1 MKLTQRA
8 DFKNF
13 YLPADNLNF
22 LVFSADTAN
31 AEFDFEKAFNSYMF
45 NFLLI
50 FHKNANVEINDNLRK
65 TLLSKVGDGRKIYWI
80 DELGVSK
87 IDQCQFLSFRINIT
101 DRYTIGFGSDGQ
113 NQILLKSVKLGQNN
127 PATISY
133 DKVFSALAFKVNDGE
148 VHSLNANKT
157 DRNEYNSFIIPL
169 AHQQN
174 LFGFDSKATN
184 NNVGSICFL
193 SLRSSKNSI
202 QPTTSLLSPNGQN
215 ENIPFN
221 YKYFIDKSYSQN
233 VDLVAIIY
241 PLLNFDNKD
250 SNYQSFIELFS
261 ETEIQSCFIDE
272 LGNNFTYKIG
282 KQKSL
287 INRIAFVNPDSA
299 NPISRNFF
307 FIPKGAQSLDLISS
321 GNQLLLGNSGTER
334 QDKTKLVFAEYT
346 DVLLTE
352 NPDGTI
358 KSEGYSD
365 STTSI
370 VISELPGSTYYIDS
384 EKTPLYDNEQTLHTL
399 TGNTSR
405 EVQYNPIKIGTISN
419 DTLIPIIPTLSFRD
433 NPHLEE
439 LEKVLVKKR
448 LSNGNLIDK
457 SKSITPQGFLKD
469 RVVLEFIK
477 KQTNKKFENR
487 LLKNEKSNFG
497 FSITNIDFDFQT
509 SISKEDVFFVTT
521 PKLLNEASFKDNFDI
536 FFGIHGFDIDLI
548 LKNITAPTDSER
560 IIIFKYSRY
569 TVEELLADT
578 SKWSNY
584 GKFRKTDWS
593 IINHNIKNEFDVFE
607 KKYNGGVNKDYEYI
621 VQSMFRDRNWNGV
634 FILNIP
640 ISDCKDL
647 PDIFTGLI
655 SAQYLDAKSN
665 PNNPNND
672 DKRQFKTGLKFQYVA
687 FPVNKTEINSSG
699 LIDIKSTSYYGL
711 IDYDLLSD
719 VTDKQTVI
727 DFFPEN
733 PASQSNYRFLLS
745 KLLVRFENSE
755 IRNFSSFA
763 FLQVPSLF
771 DDDVDFSGTSIT
783 HDTTDP
789 HKVKNLIRLEGSYQ
803 KNGADNDEF
812 NFKAKSEVIF
822 TFPQD
827 GGVSKILKDITIK
840 SLSFQYAGGKSYQ
853 FNIDADATFNKFGI
867 DDIFNV
873 GKINFK
879 NIGLSFDIDDAKI
892 SFPTFDLSSLGVFPD
907 IKFDGK
913 GFLSSFPIKFSC
925 FQNFQFPKIKLPNGQ
940 FQLDLP
946 NMDFFKIKIDKPH
959 VDASWL
965 NDEKNKFANLFSFV
979 FNIYLG
985 TLGDIEALKALK
997 GQLLIGWSLKGG
1009 FAIGFKLNGP
1019 SADGLHLDLFGAMK
1033 LDIDTVNL
1041 CSFDNASGA
1050 KTYFLRLIDAR
1061 LTIFGKEL
1069 PSKDDFD
1076 FNGIIYARPG
1086 DKIAWFIAATKKPKP
1101 PLPPNTPYPPVAT
1114 DTLVLGVGQRVG
1126 PNFAADDTTV
1136 TKVIAKTKDVFNKN
1150 LDPCNANSSPVSN
1163 FYKPDRN
1170 WLVASEDFIPEEWR
1184 DIFNLKFVFNDPA
1197 LYGIYIQIVSYNEV
1211 DILYKK
1217 ISENLGVY
1225 SAELQLDP
1233 SLRNQDFGGITI
1245 TFPNLGIDVYTNGD
1259 FKVDIGYPRT
1269 SSDWSRSCLIQIR
1282 SVPPLV
1288 GWAGFYFAKLRTA
1301 SLSLFG
1307 DYVVKYPELNNC
1319 NIIQAGFAFRVG
1331 VGAYI
1336 DKGVFYVGASIS
1348 VYGIL
1353 EGAFAFDRG
1362 QGGLAKFLPDHFALR
1377 GRVGAIAELV
1387 GYVDFKIIKASIY
1400 IILRVEFGM
1409 LLVVI
1414 KGHGLQPVPLYI
1426 EGEVNVSIVFTICC
1440 FKVFGHKICIRIHLS
1455 FHAYVRFP
1463 YTLGGDSN
1471 GLVALS
1477 DTRKNLLSANPI
1489 KVQFGEI
1496 PLVYI
1501 PSVTKSNESGNYLV
1515 HHFAINF
1522 FGIKHDGDKLIFSE
1536 NNVLKDNII
1545 KPIFSAILGANSMN
1559 YSDLRLYFLG
1569 GKNGSGDE
1577 LFDFTSFKPSFYVG
1591 YDDNDE
1597 NFLKSIFKL
1606 KKDTTIDEITD
1617 FKNTIKD
1624 DPCSSNQ
1631 KCPFRVIPL
1640 PITSSIK
1647 VSKKENNGSIT
1658 TFETDSKGFKIKLKG
1673 IFKDAAGN
1681 DVEIEKPIYR
1691 ALKDS
1696 PEAYSLDDLN
1706 TIEKHF
1712 DGYMTQFL
1720 ERQNAH
1726 TLVVPPKDKDIRE
1739 DAAIPEYFKL
1749 IGLLTL
1755 ESYFNFL
1762 SSNQA
1767 NREKPSFDPQ
1777 IKLDDLFTENNGWKF
1792 NDHLE
1797 DIIGQLN
1804 YFYNNGLRL
1813 PDVLSG
1819 SGFTKAYYDLIKQT
1833 NIIQNVN
1840 PNPNPAI
1847 ADVVFSK
1854 HDGSTP
1860 ISLKDDMLSGTGL
1873 KDFVDKAN
1881 EILSVNLNDL
1891 NNGILKI
1898 NADAPFQLI
1907 DVKLPVPNSMVNN
1920 QDKSYRYF
1928 EIPNKIHQNFHS
1940 EKTNLKLHIINNS
1953 NSLDDIPVNYIA
1965 CSNIEVTIKP
1975 HSINGKIKSLELI
1988 NVYVDDLNL
1997 MHKIKTNHD
2006 FIQNISVYLKTLDDQ
2021 QNVNYIS
2028 LIKPGEE
2035 ANTRL
2040 IKTNLSPRTH
2050 PPVIENSLVSLF
2062 ALQND
2067 SYVANLTEKE
2077 NFTRILWEGVTTNN
2091 GGFFLAESENSDL
2104 FSQIPTD
2111 SKDDIKIIFSFES
2124 EIAKPF
2130 YAFNNFIKMSK
2141 IVLSSIRVFDE
2152 LDKGSYSLYAEVFS
2166 ISSTTLA
2173 ESSVKEY
2180 HSKIPVHC
2188 FGFTIE
2194 REELKSGYE
2203 HYIPIEFEIKGN
2215 NGIDKNNI
2223 LPLMPQQKKDEI
2235 TGLAIPNKLFYS
2247 HITPIN
2253 KVGSLDNLNR
2263 FENIGKNI
2271 QIEFGVRDTYGFRAI
2286 TLDKKLDYKHIYF
2299 DKLIPINAWPFIN
2312 ISYWFK
2318 EYKNNELE
2326 FELKIKAFG
2335 NSFKITEES
2344 LLRLKSE
2351 LSQDKLIKIKEI
2363 AGKTFLSQSDFLQ
2376 ALIGTGVNLTPS
2388 EKDKILKIASE
2399 KRYQSF
2405 EPKETLQSL
2414 NTIIAQISDKN
2425 VLVELDNNF
2434 IHSHDELKLKLI
2446 NSLNFVKSNLSNPK
2460 EGELKV
2466 EFKLKVNSELKNKLN
2481 PAITIS
2487 RNVSDDL
2494 FVNVNN
2500 PSVWEYDTIK
2510 SISTGINIYNT
2521 KPEDSTIK
2529 LLNVA
2534 LKNANACPYVLGISS
2549 DNEKQKVVYLLN
2561 KDYLQLGTVESTP
2574 LERSSY
2580 FAIKPYSN
2588 KLWSGN
2594 YLPFTAGATESSF
2607 SNVDLD
2613 KGLNLILSKIDSL
2626 LTPTSVKEFSTDY
2639 LEKLIS
2645 CKKLIVEDKFDP
2657 EINSELMN
2665 KTANIDA
2672 RGDANQKELRKE
2684 FRDLLFE
2691 SLDNFYKYDGIIQ
2704 LSPTNP
2710 NIDKLKDHRLS
2721 ISIAKQNDYTIQS
2734 SKIDFRET
2742 NPKWCILFDQIGLSR
2757 YVEFDIVP
2765 KLTHIE
2771 FDISPEN
2778 SSPEIEKSTWIQ
2790 LVEPQDLLPH
2800 GKIISTKQ
2808 SIEDKKWPRIYRE
2821 FPAKPQIINH
2831 IAEQKINDDVNGLS
2845 WDDNLGEWQY
2855 KISIQDQY
2863 EIGVDELKIN
2873 IKTVSFGQ
2881 FRALAS
2887 PVRKF
2892 KGFIAYWSS
2901 LLIEKNKKVKLEDFI
2916 DDLSNQ
2922 LSLSPSSLGD
2932 DAFALSDDTNSFFIN
2947 KDSSGWKVRLNKT
2960 KYSILNPGL
2969 PDNSNNINILIGGKG
2984 FNLFDLSIIES
2995 EKIKSITSEITAYR
3009 NREALNDDLV
3019 YVTETVLPA
3028 TWATPHIKFFTPIK
3042 IDGSLIMQDI
3052 FQKMKDLKLP
3062 YKSEAKLLVNTAD
3075 LETER
3080 RAKLPVIP
3088 VAQMEFKE
3096 GMLPTIF
3103 PFDNIFKSYKNGY
3116 PSISVTIYNK
3126 SEDENDLPIF
3136 FANNIYKQKQ

>member
-1 MKLTQRA
+1 MKLSQNIK
-8 DFKNF
+8 FKNF
-13 YLPADNLNF
+13 YQPTDDSKF
-22 LVFSADTAN
+22 FVFSMDTSN
-31 AEFDFEKAFNSYMF
+31 SEFDFAKAFSLYQFIFIIVFYKNDILTVDD
-45 NFLLI
+45 LLHQTLTNTAVNRAI
-50 FHKNANVEINDNLRK
+50 F
-65 TLLSKVGDGRKIYWI
+65 WI
-80 DELGVSK
+80 DEIGNSDINSSPSISINSVNQK
-87 IDQCQFLSFRINIT
+87 ISFINIVFGKDINGSRIILRSKGKT
-101 DRYTIGFGSDGQ
+101 LISFVPQDNIIRFINTSDKHQLVENLNSNETI
-113 NQILLKSVKLGQNN
+113 
-127 PATISY
+127 
-133 DKVFSALAFKVNDGE
+133 
-148 VHSLNANKT
+148 
-157 DRNEYNSFIIPL
+157 NEFDDFNIPL
-169 AHQQN
+169 THQSQ
-174 LFGFDSKATN
+174 LFGFKSNATDNNIGSLCFKALKKVSNSLQPKTALITSN
-184 NNVGSICFL
+184 NQNKNVLFSY
-193 SLRSSKNSI
+193 
-202 QPTTSLLSPNGQN
+202 Q
-215 ENIPFN
+215 
-221 YKYFIDKSYSQN
+221 YFDDTSYSQG
-233 VDLVAIIY
+233 VEILALIH
-241 PLLNFDNKD
+241 PCLPENFDNLSKKF
-250 SNYQSFIELFS
+250 QSYLELFI
-261 ETEIQSCFIDE
+261 TDNIKTNFIDE
-272 LGNNFTYKIG
+272 FGNNFTVPKH
-282 KQKSL
+282 KVNESL
-287 INRIAFVNPDSA
+287 VSRIAFVNSNKTTPNKRS
-299 NPISRNFF
+299 FF
-307 FIPKGAQSLDLISS
+307 FTPQHEENLNLESS
-321 GNQLLLGNSGTER
+321 NGNYLLLGNSGTER
-334 QDKTKLVFAEYT
+334 QDKTKLVFHEYE

-352 NPDGTI
+352 KPNGDIDSSKYADSITAIPISPKFLTDHDGL
-358 KSEGYSD
+358 S
-365 STTSI
+365 
-370 VISELPGSTYYIDS
+370 YYIDS
-384 EKTPLYDNEQTLHTL
+384 EKTPLYDNEQTHHTL

-405 EVQYNPIKIGTISN
+405 EVQYSSIKIGAISK
-419 DTLIPIIPTLSFRD
+419 DTLIPIIPTLSFID
-433 NPHLEE
+433 NAHLEE

-448 LSNGNLIDK
+448 LKNGETLNG
-457 SKSITPQGFLKD
+457 SKSITPQGFLKAGTQLD
-469 RVVLEFIK
+469 YIND
-477 KQTNKKFENR
+477 KQQNLKSGNLS
-487 LLKNEKSNFG
+487 LLVDEKSNYRFTVKNVDLD
-497 FSITNIDFDFQT
+497 FSI

-521 PKLLNEASFKDNFDI
+521 PKLLNEAAFKDNLDI
-536 FFGIHGFDIDLI
+536 FSGIHGFDIDLI
-548 LKNITAPTDSER
+548 LKNLTAPTDSER
-560 IIIFKYSRY
+560 LIIFKYSRY

-584 GKFRKTDWS
+584 GKFKKADWS
-593 IINHNIKNEFDVFE
+593 IINQNIKNEFDVFE
-607 KKYNGGVNKDYEYI
+607 KKYNGGINKDYEYI
-621 VQSMFRDRNWNGV
+621 VQSVFRDRNWNGV
-634 FILNIP
+634 FVLNIP
-640 ISDCKDL
+640 IANGDDL
-647 PDIFTGLI
+647 PPIFTGLTA
-655 SAQYLDAKSN
+655 SQTLQKNEQVS
-665 PNNPNND
+665 
-672 DKRQFKTGLKFQYVA
+672 DKLKLETPLKFQYVA
-687 FPVNKTEINSSG
+687 FPVNKTFINDQG
-699 LIDIKSTSYYGL
+699 LIEIKSTSYYGL
-711 IDYDLLSD
+711 IDYDIIETNTTGRDYEAVRLFLEE
-719 VTDKQTVI
+719 DKLKFV
-727 DFFPEN
+727 
-733 PASQSNYRFLLS
+733 LS

-755 IRNFSSFA
+755 IRNFKSFA
-763 FLQVPSLF
+763 FIKSPKLFEDNVEFTGIKLSNGEDLQNDTAKLLPKLF
-771 DDDVDFSGTSIT
+771 
-783 HDTTDP
+783 
-789 HKVKNLIRLEGSYQ
+789 RLKGNYQ
-803 KNGADNDEF
+803 KNSAGFDEF
-812 NFKAKSEVIF
+812 IF
-822 TFPQD
+822 DIEGKVEIKFTENI
-827 GGVSKILKDITIK
+827 ILRQITIVK
-840 SLSFQYAGGKSYQ
+840 AAFFYTNNENNDFRFDLDG
-853 FNIDADATFNKFGI
+853 DVLFNKDFDSFKGLI
-867 DDIFNV
+867 SFDSIS
-873 GKINFK
+873 FK
-879 NIGLSFDIDDAKI
+879 NIGLKFPLIKFQLPKI
-892 SFPTFDLSSLGVFPD
+892 SFDVSKLLVLPKINFNGN
-907 IKFDGK
+907 
-913 GFLSSFPIKFSC
+913 GFLSSFPIKFNR
-925 FQNFQFPKIKLPNGQ
+925 FQAFSLFKGFKVP
-940 FQLDLP
+940 
-946 NMDFFKIKIDKPH
+946 DFDFYSIIDKRGNCSDNEIP
-959 VDASWL
+959 
-965 NDEKNKFANLFSFV
+965 NDGINLWGIV
-979 FNIYLG
+979 FDFDLG
-985 TLGDIEALKALK
+985 TLGDLGLLKALK
-997 GQLLIGWSLKGG
+997 GELLLAWTKLGG
-1009 FAIGFKLNGP
+1009 FKLGFKLNGP

-1033 LDIDTVNL
+1033 LDIERVDL
-1041 CSFDNASGA
+1041 CSFDNASSA

-1086 DKIAWFIAATKKPKP
+1086 DKIAWFIAATKKGETQ
-1101 PLPPNTPYPPVAT
+1101 PLNS
-1114 DTLVLGVGQRVG
+1114 LVLGVGQRVG
-1126 PNFAADDTTV
+1126 PNFTADDTTV

-1163 FYKPDRN
+1163 FYKPERN

-1197 LYGIYIQIVSYNEV
+1197 LYGIYIQIVSYIEV

-1217 ISENLGVY
+1217 LSENLGVY

-1282 SVPPLV
+1282 SFPPLV
-1288 GWAGFYFAKLRTA
+1288 GWAGFYFGKLRTA

-1307 DYVVKYPELNNC
+1307 DYLAKYPELNNC

-1336 DKGVFYVGASIS
+1336 DRGVFYVGASIS

-1362 QGGLAKFLPDHFALR
+1362 QGSLAKFLPDHFALR

-1387 GYVDFKIIKASIY
+1387 GYVDFKIIKASIH

-1426 EGEVNVSIVFTICC
+1426 EGEVRVEIDFTIAC
-1440 FKVFGHKICIRIHLS
+1440 FKIFGHRICITIHLS
-1455 FHAYVRFP
+1455 FGAYVRFP
-1463 YTLGGDSN
+1463 YTLNGDSN
-1471 GLVALS
+1471 GLLALS
-1477 DTRKNLLSANPI
+1477 DTRKNLLAANPI
-1489 KVQFGEI
+1489 KVHFGEI

-1501 PSVTKSNESGNYLV
+1501 PSLTKSNESGNYLV

-1522 FGIKHDGDKLIFSE
+1522 FGIKYDGDKLIFSE
-1536 NNVLKDNII
+1536 NNILKDNII
-1545 KPIFSAILGANSMN
+1545 KPIFSAILGANAQSYSSIRKVFLEGVN
-1559 YSDLRLYFLG
+1559 GEDILFDVSSYQPTLFAGYSDIATDRSFIKNHFGLTDQEANDFISLLG
-1569 GKNGSGDE
+1569 QN
-1577 LFDFTSFKPSFYVG
+1577 
-1591 YDDNDE
+1591 N
-1597 NFLKSIFKL
+1597 
-1606 KKDTTIDEITD
+1606 
-1617 FKNTIKD
+1617 
-1624 DPCSSNQ
+1624 CSTAQN
-1631 KCPFRVIPL
+1631 CPFRLIPI
-1640 PITSSIK
+1640 PISSGIK
-1647 VSKKENNGSIT
+1647 VIHKNGKQ
-1658 TFETDSKGFKIKLKG
+1658 FATDSNGFKIKLTG

-1681 DVEIEKPIYR
+1681 DVEIEKTINR
-1691 ALKDS
+1691 KN
-1696 PEAYSLDDLN
+1696 EYSTDDIN

-1739 DAAIPEYFKL
+1739 DAIIPEYFKL

-1762 SSNQA
+1762 SSNEA

-1792 NDHLE
+1792 NDHLG

-1813 PDVLSG
+1813 PDVLIG

-1833 NIIQNVN
+1833 NIIQNVS

-1953 NSLDDIPVNYIA
+1953 NSLDDIPVNYMA

-1975 HSINGKIKSLELI
+1975 HIINGKIKSLELI

-2006 FIQNISVYLKTLDDQ
+2006 FIQNISVYLKTLDAKR
-2021 QNVNYIS
+2021 NVNYIS
-2028 LIKPGEE
+2028 LIKSGEE

-2111 SKDDIKIIFSFES
+2111 SKGDIKIVFSFES

-2141 IVLSSIRVFDE
+2141 DVLSSRKVFEE
-2152 LDKGSYSLYAEVFS
+2152 LDKSSHCLYAEVFS

-2286 TLDKKLDYKHIYF
+2286 NLDKKLDYKHIYF
-2299 DKLIPINAWPFIN
+2299 DKLIPINAWPFISV
-2312 ISYWFK
+2312 SYWFK
-2318 EYKNNELE
+2318 EYKNNELK
-2326 FELKIKAFG
+2326 FDLKIKAFEKKLKG
-2335 NSFKITEES
+2335 NHY
-2344 LLRLKSE
+2344 
-2351 LSQDKLIKIKEI
+2351 D
-2363 AGKTFLSQSDFLQ
+2363 G
-2376 ALIGTGVNLTPS
+2376 
-2388 EKDKILKIASE
+2388 KILE
-2399 KRYQSF
+2399 
-2405 EPKETLQSL
+2405 SL
-2414 NTIIAQISDKN
+2414 NTIIAQLSDKK
-2425 VLVELDNNF
+2425 VVIELDKTF

-2446 NSLNFVKSNLSNPK
+2446 NSLNFVKTNLSNPK
-2460 EGELKV
+2460 EGEIKV
-2466 EFKLKVNSELKNKLN
+2466 EFKLKGNSELKNKLN
-2481 PAITIS
+2481 PTITIS

-2521 KPEDSTIK
+2521 KQEDSTIK
-2529 LLNVA
+2529 LLNEA
-2534 LKNANACPYVLGISS
+2534 IKNANACPYVLGISS

-2657 EINSELMN
+2657 EVNSELMN

-2684 FRDLLFE
+2684 FRNLLLE

-2757 YVEFDIVP
+2757 YVKFDIVP

-2771 FDISPEN
+2771 FDISTEN

-2790 LVEPQDLLPH
+2790 LVEPQDLLPN

-2831 IAEQKINDDVNGLS
+2831 VAEQKINDDVNGLS
-2845 WDDNLGEWQY
+2845 WDNKLGEWQY

-2863 EIGVDELKIN
+2863 KDVDELKIF

-2881 FRALAS
+2881 FRAFAL

-2901 LLIEKNKKVKLEDFI
+2901 LLIDKTKKVKLEDFI

-2922 LSLSPSSLGD
+2922 LSLNVLNSED
-2932 DAFALSDDTNSFFIN
+2932 DARALSNDINSFTLR
-2947 KDSSGWKVRLNKT
+2947 KDAATWNIIANNTLFTISLQIDN
-2960 KYSILNPGL
+2960 SILN
-2969 PDNSNNINILIGGKG
+2969 ILSGGKG
-2984 FNLFDLSIIES
+2984 FNLFDAGD
-2995 EKIKSITSEITAYR
+2995 KIKSITSEITAYR
-3009 NREALNDDLV
+3009 NRSAKNDELV
-3019 YVTETVLPA
+3019 YVTETVSPSS
-3028 TWATPHIKFFTPIK
+3028 WATPHIKFFTPIK
-3042 IDGSLIMQDI
+3042 IHNDVSMQDI
-3052 FQKMKDLKLP
+3052 FNKMKEIDLP
-3062 YKSEAKLLVNTAD
+3062 YKSSAKLLVDTLASND
-3075 LETER
+3075 SLDSNR
-3080 RAKLPVIP
+3080 GAKLPVIP

-3096 GMLPTIF
+3096 RMLPTII
-3103 PFDNIFKSYKNGY
+3103 PFDNIFKKYKNGY
-3116 PSISVTIYNK
+3116 PSISIIIYNK
-3126 SEDENDLPIF
+3126 SDDENDLPIF
-3136 FANNIYKQKQ
+3136 FANNIYSKLKN